1 MADRPATVSVLATNI
16 AAKEAERRRLAADV
30 EAFLRKRGNTI
41 EVLTGNTELREDRDF
56 REFAHQLAQ
65 RNRKAGRRRAS
76 AAPA

>member
-1 MADRPATVSVLATNI
+1 MSDRPTPVSIHATSI
-16 AAKEAERRRLAADV
+16 AAKEAERQRLAADV
-30 EAFLRKRGNTI
+30 EAFRKRGNTI

-65 RNRKAGRRRAS
+65 RNRKAGRRRGG

>member
-1 MADRPATVSVLATNI
+1 MADRPTTVSIHATSI
-16 AAKEAERRRLAADV
+16 AAKEAERQRLAADV
-30 EAFLRKRGNTI
+30 EAFRKRGNTI

>member
-30 EAFLRKRGNTI
+30 EAFRKRGNTI

>member
-1 MADRPATVSVLATNI
+1 MSDRPTPVSIHATSI
-16 AAKEAERRRLAADV
+16 AAKEAERQRLAADV
-30 EAFLRKRGNTI
+30 EAFRQRGNTI